1 MELGAVAGEK
11 RRGINKFGP
20 LALLEAVKCVFD
32 CPHLRPPLPLSR
44 ICQSIDKIPLCGSC
58 SITFC

>member
-20 LALLEAVKCVFD
+20 LALLEAVKCV
-32 CPHLRPPLPLSR
+32 LRGFR
-44 ICQSIDKIPLCGSC
+44 
-58 SITFC
+58 FRV